1 MLTRTKDDQQYAVVI
16 GVVPDKGG
24 SPRYKVKCFGKL
36 ARVGPWERICTF
48 TQHVKALQIS
58 QGTYVL
64 IGYNYQDS
72 KRGAVL
78 HVYSADEARKLA
90 SDVSGYDLPVDLVKH
105 MVDHGVPSMENA
117 ILPTGQQQVITT

>member
-1 MLTRTKDDQQYAVVI
+1 MLTRTKDDQQYAVVT

-36 ARVGPWERICTF
+36 ARVGPWERICTL
-48 TQHVKALQIS
+48 TQYAKSLQIS

-78 HVYSADEARKLA
+78 HAYSGDEARKLA
-90 SDVSGYDLPVDLVKH
+90 GDAEGYDVPADMLKH
-105 MVDHGVPSMENA
+105 MQEHGSVPPKEE
-117 ILPTGQQQVITT
+117 LLT